1 MKNSTKRL
9 LKQFNAESME
19 KNQTIKML
27 NELKRK
33 KEGK

>member
-9 LKQFNAESME
+9 LRQFDAESME
-19 KNQTIKML
+19 KNQVIIML
-27 NELKRK
+27 NQLKRK

>member
-9 LKQFNAESME
+9 LRQFNAESME
-19 KNQTIKML
+19 KNQVIKML
-27 NELKRK
+27 NQLKRE